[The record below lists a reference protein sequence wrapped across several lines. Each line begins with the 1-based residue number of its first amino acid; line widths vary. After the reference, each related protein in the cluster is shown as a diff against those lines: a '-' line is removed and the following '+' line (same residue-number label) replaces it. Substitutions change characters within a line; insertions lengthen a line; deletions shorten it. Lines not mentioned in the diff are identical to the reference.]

1 MANPTMKRLQI
12 ILLALCAIALIA
24 VWLLAMAWLAGLG
37 PVPHCNPA
45 PGWKPGFEG
54 CGG

>member
-1 MANPTMKRLQI
+1 MRRLQTV
-12 ILLALCAIALIA
+12 LAALFGIALIA
-24 VWLLAMAWLAGLG
+24 AWLLAMAWLAGLG
-37 PVPHCNPA
+37 PVLHCNPA